1 MKKDYIYL
9 TYYQMMA
16 FVKKIEQMK
25 LQNQCFNDG
34 VAKMFEDQVLDISLQ
49 HLFTP
54 KIIKDVMPIYKI
66 SISLFNYLEKLTD
79 VNVLD
84 RKFMK
89 ELKKE
94 IIKEQKEFLNK
105 LYNGEYD
112 NLFFNALTKS
122 SQKIKTDK
130 K

>member
-1 MKKDYIYL
+1 
-9 TYYQMMA
+9 MMA